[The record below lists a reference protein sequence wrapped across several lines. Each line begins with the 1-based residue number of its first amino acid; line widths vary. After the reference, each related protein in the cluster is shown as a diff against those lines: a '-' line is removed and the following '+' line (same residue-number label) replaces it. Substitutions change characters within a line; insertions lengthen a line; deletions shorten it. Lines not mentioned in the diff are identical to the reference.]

1 MPACRTESNGAVNL
15 LTKLSVAAAAAALLL
30 SGCAAPAKTAD
41 VSQPTQI
48 SASASASATPSP
60 TADPDRDMNAALIL
74 KKTADV
80 YRQRMA
86 EAHGYA
92 VTKNTEALDTFWLL
106 MTDMVH
112 GHGRFVSLSQRA
124 YSDASDL
131 YGEAPTPAALDDWD
145 DVMDANGPLVTHA
158 TLWREAGNEAEYQA
172 TLNVLDQADR
182 LANQLSSKAQYTS
195 TPLPPLVPG
204 A

>member
-1 MPACRTESNGAVNL
+1 M
-15 LTKLSVAAAAAALLL
+15 
-30 SGCAAPAKTAD
+30 
-41 VSQPTQI
+41 
-48 SASASASATPSP
+48 PSP
-60 TADPDRDMNAALIL
+60 TADPARDTNAALIL

-86 EAHGYA
+86 EAHIYA
-92 VTKNTEALDTFWLL
+92 ATNDHEALDTFWLL

-131 YGEAPTPAALDDWD
+131 YGEAPTPVALDEWD

-158 TLWREAGNEAEYQA
+158 TLWREAGSEVEYQA
-172 TLNVLDQADR
+172 VLNVLDQADR
-182 LANQLSSKAQYTS
+182 LANQLSLNAPYTS
-195 TPLPPLVPG
+195 VPLPPLVPG